1 MINIFNKEKAKE
13 FTRNLNKEINKLSG
27 YRLKLY
33 EPDEDPDGNFH
44 ALCSDVLKIGSQ
56 NNKCREKF
64 AGILLSK
71 SFQDLLYHKVG
82 DHLGYSKDEIKKKSI
97 RKKISDAVIAS
108 TFQDLRRRRDVP
120 GRIQP
125 FPDSYS
131 TDKRFAPK
139 NRQRDWRYG
148 DYKYLDI
155 PQNFF
160 WNIFPSENKKVFSP
174 YYIKEN
180 KLIIHDASI
189 ELNYSNID
197 NISRGEKFRVQ
208 ESSQKEIFSDSF
220 LGGKTYKKIFCDLK
234 HLSIRGSTVNNGSGN
249 RSESFYTRRPLYFF
263 NKSNNNITDFKLES
277 NIGYY
282 KEQDC
287 VHHFEIKKSFI
298 GKNYFNV
305 SIDAKSL
312 KEDGKLYLETISRK
326 ITDKD
331 LVLDADWHKLDENY
345 KKQVMS
351 RIDNINFK
359 NQIKKGKDLW
369 LYSFKN
375 NHKNRQ
381 KLHKFFLKNNLKS
394 KFWGN
399 DKYRSLG
406 GADFLVSGD
415 FIIDV
420 GWYFRTLNFPLDAQ
434 SYFTHIYSSDKN
446 LKSINH
452 IVKFCIFTVIDQLAN
467 KHITTHKNNLLN
479 VLSIMSSYTK
489 PVNLNESFQFIKGQL
504 AASKEGVIN
513 DAKEFKGG
521 ENNAVSFM
529 TSLRLYGVKEYRPL
543 RVGYNP
549 LIFQTSKQLYDRV
562 WTSIVNEKKI
572 SLKENK
578 SILGENTSKT
588 GRDIEERNS
597 RKARESLVNVTLSK
611 LINYLSKKPSKKL
624 YEVHDWLEAEQLRF
638 CESYYQNFEAHPASR
653 DGTSKKYQRV
663 IKEYEEMEKK
673 NVHHE
678 FIGIYK
684 NFVGDK
690 NLKHNEVTIHGDV
703 YVSPENKLRELRK
716 AEDIEIKKFKKIF
729 KNEHKEK
736 LKKLKASSSALDK
749 KILKAIESEGINA
762 EKEYINR
769 RLFQETN
776 NIQKKIGFPG
786 KSNQF
791 IRYTT
796 SSYNEN
802 GKELKELYKEL
813 NKTDTKLLS
822 EELFD
827 RTLPIADK
835 ITSKIRR
842 WLIEEKL
849 NFIHATESGFKIHNL
864 HSRKI
869 EKKNFFFYPSFSEAT
884 LDKFFTLKKTF
895 INVYD
900 VLIIDSIKNILSLVV
915 IDNSFAE
922 DLDDEIRLILRQTQK
937 NLEASAHDGLLTV
950 TEKIRMQSIE
960 GILILVQN
968 FIKIQQRI
976 NFDKAFY
983 RVSKSL
989 YTITSFIEGYYA
1001 YSRDL
1006 DRLLH
1011 EEKKEPES
1019 FFNPANKYFQY
1030 FKNINHGVYEP
1041 IKPNILKDLEKDR
1054 SNYALLQNKENMFI
1068 FINKDMH
1075 ALLSVYERV
1084 FEEMIT
1090 TTKDEINKISLTE
1103 GTHISLL
1110 KYPLDVLIGTWE
1122 AINHL
1127 KSIKR
1132 YINLLEKYD
1141 FYEIDQ
1147 SINLVKNKNNQYIS
1161 KEDASFAIRKP
1172 NKSNSKINLN
1182 DLSGY
1187 LKKYKNPRYQ
1197 NDRKYTQCNDILKN
1211 NSIKIDVDSDD
1222 YYVSREDFINYIKK
1236 DGSYRKLKNLSI
1248 PTLDIRSAGFK
1259 DFTEMS

>member
-1 MINIFNKEKAKE
+1 MINIFNKEKAKK
-13 FTRNLNKEINKLSG
+13 FTRSLDKEINKLSK

-44 ALCSDVLKIGSQ
+44 ALCSDVLKISSQ
-56 NNKCREKF
+56 NNKLRKKF
-64 AGILLSK
+64 ADIILSK

-82 DHLGYSKDEIKKKSI
+82 NHLGYSEDEIKKKRI

-108 TFQDLRRRRDVP
+108 TFQDNKRRKAA
-120 GRIQP
+120 GGHKLQG
-125 FPDSYS
+125 FGSYS
-131 TDKRFAPK
+131 REKRFPTK
-139 NRQRDWRYG
+139 ENHRCG
-148 DYKYLDI
+148 NYKYLDI

-189 ELNYSNID
+189 ELNYSSFD
-197 NISRGEKFRVQ
+197 NIHRGEKFRVQ
-208 ESSQKEIFSDSF
+208 ESSQKEIFSDSV
-220 LGGKTYKKIFCDLK
+220 LRGKAYKKIFCNLK
-234 HLSIRGSTVNNGSGN
+234 HFSIRGSTVNNGSGN

-312 KEDGKLYLETISRK
+312 KEDGKLYLETISRE

-345 KKQVMS
+345 KKQVMLE
-351 RIDNINFK
+351 IDNINFK

-420 GWYFRTLNFPLDAQ
+420 GWYFRFLNFPLDAQ

-467 KHITTHKNNLLN
+467 KHITTHKNSLLN
-479 VLSIMSSYTK
+479 ILSIMSGYTK
-489 PVNLNESFQFIKGQL
+489 PVDLNESFQFIKGQL

-513 DAKEFKGG
+513 EAKEFRGG
-521 ENNAVSFM
+521 ENNALSFM
-529 TSLRLYGVKEYRPL
+529 TSLELYGAKENRPYKL
-543 RVGYNP
+543 VYNP
-549 LIFQTSKQLYDRV
+549 LAFQTSKQLYDRV
-562 WTSIVNEKKI
+562 WTSIVREKKI

-578 SILGENTSKT
+578 SILGEDTSKT
-588 GRDIEERNS
+588 GQDIEEGNS
-597 RKARESLVNVTLSK
+597 REARESLVKVTLSK
-611 LINYLSKKPSKKL
+611 LINYLLKKPPKKL

-716 AEDIEIKKFKKIF
+716 AEDIEIKKFKKKIT
-729 KNEHKEK
+729 NEHKD
-736 LKKLKASSSALDK
+736 LKKGDVYRLL
-749 KILKAIESEGINA
+749 
-762 EKEYINR
+762 R
-769 RLFQETN
+769 RERN

-827 RTLPIADK
+827 RTLPNADK

-900 VLIIDSIKNILSLVV
+900 DHIIDSIKNILSLVV

-922 DLDDEIRLILRQTQK
+922 DLDDEIRWILSRPI
-937 NLEASAHDGLLTV
+937 NLEASEYDSLLTINQ
-950 TEKIRMQSIE
+950 KKRMQSIE
-960 GILILVQN
+960 DILILVQN

-1110 KYPLDVLIGTWE
+1110 TYTLDVLIGTWE

-1172 NKSNSKINLN
+1172 NKSSSKINLN

-1197 NDRKYTQCNDILKN
+1197 NDRKYTQCNDILKG